1 MGWTS
6 TSDPYANVGDAGL
19 TFESREAAIAF
30 AKKHGWEY
38 SVSASFVPRLM
49 LWTAD
54 AVALSVHFDLQSHL
68 EFCNP
73 SPSQSLNGQVR
84 KAYSRTKDQFKVR
97 QSKFIMNM

>member
-6 TSDPYANVGDAGL
+6 TADPYASVGDAGL

-38 SVSASFVPRLM
+38 SVSAGFVPPLM

-54 AVALSVHFDLQSHL
+54 AVALSVHFDVQSHL
-68 EFCNP
+68 EFAVLQP
-73 SPSQSLNGQVR
+73 ISF
-84 KAYSRTKDQFKVR
+84 TFT
-97 QSKFIMNM
+97 